1 MIRTLKVAA
10 SLAVLAFATVGH
22 AQAVQPWMNTKLSPD
37 ERAALLE
44 KELTLDERIG
54 LVHGPMS
61 MPIFGIKK
69 PEGAIVVDRNKCRPQ
84 PLLASLHIDAVEL
97 DSAAATAPEA

>member
-10 SLAVLAFATVGH
+10 SLAVLAFATTGY
-22 AQAVQPWMNTKLSPD
+22 AQAPAARPWMNTKLSPD

-69 PEGAIVVDRNKCRPQ
+69 PEGAIGSAGYIPGIPRLGVP
-84 PLLASLHIDAVEL
+84 AVNES
-97 DSAAATAPEA
+97 D